1 MAGKGR
7 ERARPAAALRAK
19 TDGDASGEGARVR
32 GGEGRSLA
40 EIAAGR
46 RRREAPFQ
54 KISRAVMEGVALA
67 ERDGSRRGDLFEA
80 IRKSVG
86 MSKHVRPHDAEL
98 VVRMVTVLL
107 DAGRPVHLN
116 EASRRVKERWG
127 SYFTESA
134 LYAAKSSGA
143 IATDPYGVLYLQRPV
158 GDGRGEGERWMY
170 KALEKAVGLGA
181 ARYTDDGIEM
191 AGGAGGLTP
200 REMAG
205 AEAVAMGVTE
215 YGEPP
220 GLAEWLD
227 RSHRSRGGGRRTT
240 WAEATV
246 EMCGGRAEVG
256 AAYARIM
263 AAREGPPRQV
273 SRVPRARAD
282 PNIGGAPQRA
292 RDGPRRDAL

>member
-7 ERARPAAALRAK
+7 EHARPAAALRTETEGGTPEGGRAR
-19 TDGDASGEGARVR
+19 GD
-32 GGEGRSLA
+32 EGRSLA
-40 EIAAGR
+40 EIAAEM

-54 KISRAVMEGVALA
+54 KTCRAVAEGVARA

-80 IRKSVG
+80 IRKAVG
-86 MSKHVRPHDAEL
+86 MSQHARPHDAEL

-107 DAGRPVHLN
+107 DAGRPVELS
-116 EASRRVKERWG
+116 EASRRVKDRWG
-127 SYFTESA
+127 RYFTESA
-134 LYAAKSSGA
+134 LYAAKFCGA
-143 IATDPYGVLYLQRPV
+143 IREDTYGVLYLQRPI
-158 GDGRGEGERWMY
+158 GDERGMGEYWMY

-191 AGGAGGLTP
+191 TGGAGGLTA

-205 AEAVAMGVTE
+205 AEAVARGVTE

-220 GLAEWLD
+220 GLAERLD
-227 RSHRSRGGGRRTT
+227 MRRRSRGGSRRTT

-246 EMCGGRAEVG
+246 DMCEAGAEVG

-263 AAREGPPRQV
+263 AERGQEA
-273 SRVPRARAD
+273 A
-282 PNIGGAPQRA
+282 GGAWR
-292 RDGPRRDAL
+292 